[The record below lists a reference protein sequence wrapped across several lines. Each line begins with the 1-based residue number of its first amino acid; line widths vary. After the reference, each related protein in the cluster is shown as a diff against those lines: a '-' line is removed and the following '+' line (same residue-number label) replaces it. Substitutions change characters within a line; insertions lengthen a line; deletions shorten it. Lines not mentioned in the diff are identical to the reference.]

1 MEQNWLEMLEPLM
14 MQYGKRKHPLEYKNR
29 YQLIVMIILSSQ
41 VSDRN
46 INKLAPSFFELYPTM
61 NSLAKATP
69 EELFPVIHTVMN
81 FGKKADALVKL
92 SQMIGDDDKLPT
104 TIAELI
110 KLPAIGRK
118 SANIVIRESGD
129 EAEGILVD
137 LHVVRVAPRIGIATG
152 DNPEKIEKQLME
164 LVPRNRWNELGM
176 SLSFLGREICRPTD
190 PDCIIC
196 VMNTVCNY
204 YNGTAKQG

>member
-1 MEQNWLEMLEPLM
+1 MEKEELEFLELLM

-29 YQLIVMIILSSQ
+29 YQLLVMIILSSQ

-46 INKLAPSFFELYPTM
+46 INKLAPSFFEVYPSIS
-61 NSLAKATP
+61 SLKKATP
-69 EELFPVIHTVMN
+69 EELHTVIHTVMN
-81 FGKKADALVKL
+81 FGKKADALVKMA
-92 SQMIGDDDKLPT
+92 QMIDDDDKIPRT
-104 TIAELI
+104 MAELI

-137 LHVVRVAPRIGIATG
+137 LHVVRVAPRIGIAIG
-152 DNPEKIEKQLME
+152 DNPEKIEKQLMQ
-164 LVPRNRWNELGM
+164 LVPRERWNEIGM

-190 PDCIIC
+190 PDCKIC
-196 VMNTVCNY
+196 VMNKVCNY
-204 YNGTAKQG
+204 YNGTLN